1 LSCEAGSK
9 STPEEVRR
17 QLETFLFSGDAHF
30 RNQMQGV
37 LGYFRPKCKNM
48 TLNDAVS
55 EFFTTKI
62 HRWQGEQLMRLLS
75 VEGRKYV
82 RMRLSEWCET

>member
-1 LSCEAGSK
+1 
-9 STPEEVRR
+9 
-17 QLETFLFSGDAHF
+17 
-30 RNQMQGV
+30 
-37 LGYFRPKCKNM
+37 M

-62 HRWQGEQLMRLLS
+62 HKWQGEQLTRLLS